1 MQPRMDNVL
10 RIFSPGDAALS
21 EARLLAVRIA
31 EALLFAS
38 AEPLAAEEIAT
49 NLPKGSNVLD
59 VLATLQHT
67 YAARGVELV
76 QVAGKWMFRTAG
88 DLGYLLNKQASEP
101 RKLSRAALETLSIV
115 AYHQPATRAEIEEI
129 RGVSTAKGTLDVL
142 MELGWVRMRGR
153 RRSPGRPVT
162 YGTTEAFLVHFGLA
176 SIDDMP
182 GMEELKGAGLFD
194 ARVQGLTVPSP
205 SDAAALGPNE
215 EPLETDIFDAMQ
227 EARMG
232 DSEPELD
239 PGDGPL

>member
-1 MQPRMDNVL
+1 MDNVL
-10 RIFSPGDAALS
+10 RIFSPGDAALA
-21 EARLLAVRIA
+21 ETRTLAVRIT

-38 AEPLAAEEIAT
+38 AEPLSAEDIAL

-59 VLATLQHT
+59 ALATLQHT

-88 DLGYLLNKQASEP
+88 DLGYLLNKEASEP

-153 RRSPGRPVT
+153 RKSPGRPVT

-176 SIDDMP
+176 SIEDMP
-182 GMEELKGAGLFD
+182 GLDELKGAGLFD
-194 ARVQGLTVPSP
+194 TRVQGLTVPSP
-205 SDAAALGPNE
+205 SDNAALRPDE
-215 EPLETDIFDAMQ
+215 EPMEMDIFDAMQ
-227 EARMG
+227 EARIG
-232 DSEPELD
+232 DHEPELD
-239 PGDGPL
+239 PGDGRS